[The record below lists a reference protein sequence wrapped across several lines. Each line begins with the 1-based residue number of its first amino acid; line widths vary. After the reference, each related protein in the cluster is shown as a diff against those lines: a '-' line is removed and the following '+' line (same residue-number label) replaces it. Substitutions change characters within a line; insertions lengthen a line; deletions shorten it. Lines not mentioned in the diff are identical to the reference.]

1 MPALPLPQYRPP
13 RGMAAAPRGRRSPA
27 ADPGVS
33 MVCNNIETR
42 VCFALRDQGIACL
55 PDFSIREALREG
67 RLVSVLDTFCERR
80 ARFFLLWPSGRQ
92 VSPKL
97 RAFIDFVAPRVIAT
111 LG

>member
-1 MPALPLPQYRPP
+1 
-13 RGMAAAPRGRRSPA
+13 
-27 ADPGVS
+27 
-33 MVCNNIETR
+33 
-42 VCFALRDQGIACL
+42 
-55 PDFSIREALREG
+55 EALREG
-67 RLVSVLDTFCERR
+67 RLISVLDAFCERR

>member
-1 MPALPLPQYRPP
+1 PYR
-13 RGMAAAPRGRRSPA
+13 RQRQM
-27 ADPGVS
+27 
-33 MVCNNIETR
+33 CI
-42 VCFALRDQGIACL
+42 RDS
-55 PDFSIREALREG
+55 SIREALREG

>member
-1 MPALPLPQYRPP
+1 P
-13 RGMAAAPRGRRSPA
+13 
-27 ADPGVS
+27 VS

-67 RLVSVLDTFCERR
+67 RLVSVLDAFCERR

>member
-1 MPALPLPQYRPP
+1 MPALPLLQHRPP
-13 RGMAAAPRGRRSPA
+13 RGMAAAPRGRRSP
-27 ADPGVS
+27 PQIPVS

-67 RLVSVLDTFCERR
+67 RLVSILDAFCERR